1 MNFWDKLK
9 SNLNRPI
16 TSLAPM
22 EDVTDTVFR
31 RVVKKCGRP
40 DVFFTE
46 FTNCDGVQS
55 VGQAKVIERL
65 KYKNK
70 EKPIVAQ
77 IWGAKPENYYETAKL
92 VAELGFDGVDINMG
106 CPVKNVVKSGAC
118 SALIKNPQ
126 LAKEIIE
133 ATRRGVNGKI
143 PVSVKTRLGFNKV
156 QLEDWI
162 GFLLKDC
169 KVEYLTVHGR
179 TVSELTKVPCHFD
192 ELAKVVELKNKINK
206 NALIFGNGDIVSY
219 QQGIKIAK
227 ETGLDGFM
235 IGRGIFQ
242 NPWIFNKDIPVM
254 AHCNAPD
261 VTVKERIKLLKYHV
275 KLFKKEW
282 KSKKD
287 VVVLKKFFKMYIN
300 GFPNASELRS
310 KLMAVK
316 NYKELDWAI
325 KNLEKEIKK
334 LGS

>member
-1 MNFWDKLK
+1 MSFWNDLK
-9 SNLNRPI
+9 SNLDHPI

-31 RVVKKCGRP
+31 RVIQKCGRP

-55 VGQAKVIERL
+55 VGQAKVIQRL
-65 KYKNK
+65 KYKK
-70 EKPIVAQ
+70 SEGPIVAQ

-92 VAELGFDGVDINMG
+92 IVKLGFDGVDINMG

-118 SALIKNPQ
+118 SALIKNPK

-133 ATRRGVNGKI
+133 ATRRGVDGKI
-143 PVSVKTRLGFNKV
+143 PVSVKTRIGFSKI
-156 QLEDWI
+156 QTEEWI
-162 GFLLKDC
+162 GFLLGEC

-192 ELAKVVELKNKINK
+192 ELAKVVELRNKLNK
-206 NALIFGNGDIVSY
+206 NALVFGNGDIFSY
-219 QQGIKIAK
+219 QQGLDVVKQ
-227 ETGLDGFM
+227 TGLDGFM

-242 NPWIFNKDIPVM
+242 NPWVFNKDVDIEKVKL
-254 AHCNAPD
+254 
-261 VTVKERIKLLKYHV
+261 KERINLLKFHF

-282 KSKKD
+282 GDTKD
-287 VVVLKKFFKMYIN
+287 VNILKKFFKIYIN
-300 GFPNASELRS
+300 GFDNASDYRS
-310 KLMAVK
+310 KLMDCK
-316 NYKELDWAI
+316 NYEELELAI

-334 LGS
+334 LGK